1 MPNSQQAAI
10 ATPLCDDGYSTIC
23 FTVSTC
29 HPCLVI
35 LLQPEVI
42 LVCIFALAQSVKW
55 PIRGLFSQGDAR
67 CHPPTLIYPCTS
79 GLRTYFKASIFVY
92 FHENFFS
99 LFHTYHSFLPPCN
112 FSLFNSDYLYYEPYF
127 SSYST
132 RRQRTRL
139 TS

>member
-10 ATPLCDDGYSTIC
+10 ATPLCDDYDSTIR

-35 LLQPEVI
+35 PLQPEAI
-42 LVCIFALAQSVKW
+42 LVCIFALAQSLKW

-92 FHENFFS
+92 FYE
-99 LFHTYHSFLPPCN
+99 N
-112 FSLFNSDYLYYEPYF
+112 FSLSFIRTIVFCPPAIFHF
-127 SSYST
+127 SSPTIYTMNHIS
-132 RRQRTRL
+132 RAIPRDVNAPG
-139 TS
+139 